1 MKVFKFGGA
10 SIKNALAIKNMC
22 QIVSDHKDSDLL
34 VVVSAMGKTTNN
46 LELLLKERTDEAAT
60 DKNLKALLDFHM
72 NISSELFPANH
83 DIFNSLIDHISDLR
97 ASLQSSADY
106 NELYD
111 QVVSKGELISS
122 NIIAAYLDHCGTPSQ
137 WIDAREYVRTDNN
150 FREGHVDWKL
160 TEELIRHDIHSLAQN
175 NVLVTQGFIGK
186 AENGLT
192 TTLGRE
198 GSDFSAAIFASCLSA
213 DSVTV
218 WKDVPGILNADPKLV
233 KDAVLFDEL
242 PYQEAAEMTYYGA
255 NVIHPKTI
263 KPLANKGIPLHV
275 KSFDHPNEPGTIIHE
290 CTLKE
295 SLPPTI
301 IIKNDQCL
309 ISFKVIDF
317 TFVNEDNLSLIFKK
331 LSENNIKINIMQN
344 SAISFSIVIDNDI
357 SKIQKLVLSLK
368 DHFDIR
374 YNNGLQL
381 ITLKNYQ
388 QETLNS
394 YRTDKKIL
402 LEQISRKNYR
412 ALISP

>member
-10 SIKNALAIKNMC
+10 SIKNAQAIRNMC
-22 QIVSDHKDSDLL
+22 EIVSNHKEAKLL
-34 VVVSAMGKTTNN
+34 VVVSAMGKSTNN
-46 LELLLKERTDEAAT
+46 LELLLEERTNETAS
-60 DKNLKALLDFHM
+60 DKNLANLLEFHVS
-72 NISSELFPANH
+72 ICEDLFPTDH
-83 DIFNSLIDHISDLR
+83 DIFNYLKNQISELKV
-97 ASLQSSADY
+97 ALQSPADY
-106 NELYD
+106 NEIYD

-122 NIIAAYLDHCGTPSQ
+122 NIITAYLNHCGTSSL
-137 WIDAREYVRTDNN
+137 WVDAREYVRTDNN

-160 TEELIRHDIHSLAQN
+160 TEELIRHDIESLALS
-175 NVLVTQGFIGK
+175 NVLVTQGFIGR
-186 AENGLT
+186 AQNGLT

-213 DSVTV
+213 ESVTV
-218 WKDVPGILNADPKLV
+218 WKDVPGILNGDPKLV
-233 KDAVLFDEL
+233 KDAILFDEL

-255 NVIHPKTI
+255 TVIHPKTI

-275 KSFDHPNEPGTIIHE
+275 KSFDHPSEPGTLIHD
-290 CTLKE
+290 CKLKE
-295 SLPPTI
+295 NQPPTI

-317 TFVNEDNLSLIFKK
+317 TFVNEDNLSLIFKT
-331 LSENNIKINIMQN
+331 LSDNNIKINIMQN
-344 SAISFSIVIDNDI
+344 SAISFSIVIDNDT

-388 QETLNS
+388 QETLDS
-394 YRTDKKIL
+394 YRNNEKIL

-412 ALISP
+412 ALINP